1 MCLKPTLIL
10 CGNESKNNWQQ
21 VSKDNGGVIQSS
33 GHTQH
38 GQRRGRQDQVIVCRG
53 CALRYVLLSLR
64 LLGRPFYFL
73 LLGSIGVWGFGVLLA
88 SLGGFGIHLF
98 LGHLCHLGHG
108 IRECAIS
115 LSFQRL

>member
-1 MCLKPTLIL
+1 
-10 CGNESKNNWQQ
+10 
-21 VSKDNGGVIQSS
+21 
-33 GHTQH
+33 
-38 GQRRGRQDQVIVCRG
+38 
-53 CALRYVLLSLR
+53 
-64 LLGRPFYFL
+64 
-73 LLGSIGVWGFGVLLA
+73 VWGFGVLLA